1 MITRFV
7 RTKTEGAKSV
17 EGGVGV
23 KLSKFKSSNHGF
35 WQFVITSVNSKNVEC
50 ENVKRELEATHD
62 VTFLLKNVKF
72 DVFTLYVFTFDDF

>member
-17 EGGVGV
+17 EKGVGV

-50 ENVKRELEATHD
+50 ENVKRELEARH

>member
-1 MITRFV
+1 MITRFA
-7 RTKTEGAKSV
+7 RTKTEGARSV

-35 WQFVITSVNSKNVEC
+35 WQFVIRSVNSKNVEC
-50 ENVKRELEATHD
+50 ENVKRELEARLF
-62 VTFLLKNVKF
+62 TFLLKNVKF

>member
-17 EGGVGV
+17 EKGVGV

-50 ENVKRELEATHD
+50 ENVKRELEATH

>member
-17 EGGVGV
+17 EKGVGV

-50 ENVKRELEATHD
+50 ENVKRELEARL